1 MEMELN
7 KNTPSCLMLAANLMT
22 PVSLAS
28 IFETEDLKDS
38 GIEFDSHLTIL
49 FSHNLL
55 DKNIIL
61 RDINTV
67 ISASP
72 ISKNIIGGFDILEF
86 LKVQK
91 NLEAKPVLDLFDLGN
106 FENESGYVVLK
117 LKENTGLFEI
127 LNTIN
132 SGLSELYG
140 VTSDF
145 GDYKPHLTLAEVQV
159 GLSQKYMES
168 EILQLVL
175 QKSKIKLEDFI
186 FSYDLGEKDYKVYD
200 LTNFNSVDRFFR
212 IENLK
217 KEAAEFIKE

>member
-1 MEMELN
+1 MDMELD
-7 KNTPSCLMLAANLMT
+7 KNTPSCLMLAANLIT

-38 GIEFDSHLTIL
+38 GIEFDSHLTTL

-86 LKVQK
+86 LKGQK

-145 GDYKPHLTLAEVQV
+145 GDYKPHLTLAEVQA
-159 GLSQKYMES
+159 GLSQKYIEN
-168 EILQLVL
+168 EILQLIL

>member
-1 MEMELN
+1 MDMELD
-7 KNTPSCLMLAANLMT
+7 KNTPSCLMLAANLIT

-72 ISKNIIGGFDILEF
+72 ISKNIIGGFDILGF
-86 LKVQK
+86 LKGQK

-145 GDYKPHLTLAEVQV
+145 GEYRPHLTLAEVQA
-159 GLSQKYMES
+159 GLSQKYMEN
-168 EILQLVL
+168 EILQLIL

-186 FSYDLGEKDYKVYD
+186 LSYDLGEKDYKIYD

>member
-1 MEMELN
+1 MDMELN
-7 KNTPSCLMLAANLMT
+7 KNTPSCLMLAANLIT

-72 ISKNIIGGFDILEF
+72 ISKNIIGGFDISEF
-86 LKVQK
+86 LKGQK

-145 GDYKPHLTLAEVQV
+145 GDYKPHLTLAEVQA
-159 GLSQKYMES
+159 GLSQKYMEN
-168 EILQLVL
+168 EILQLIL

>member
-1 MEMELN
+1 MDMELN
-7 KNTPSCLMLAANLMT
+7 KNTPSCLMLAANLIT

-72 ISKNIIGGFDILEF
+72 ISKNIIGGFDILKF
-86 LKVQK
+86 LKGQK

-106 FENESGYVVLK
+106 FENESGYVVLR

-145 GDYKPHLTLAEVQV
+145 GDYKPHLTLAEVQA
-159 GLSQKYMES
+159 GLSQKYMEN
-168 EILQLVL
+168 EILQLIL

>member
-1 MEMELN
+1 MDMELN
-7 KNTPSCLMLAANLMT
+7 KNTPSCLMLAANLIT

-72 ISKNIIGGFDILEF
+72 ISKNIIGGFDILKF
-86 LKVQK
+86 LKGQK

-145 GDYKPHLTLAEVQV
+145 GDYKPHLTLAEVQA
-159 GLSQKYMES
+159 GLSQKYMEN
-168 EILQLVL
+168 EILQLIL

>member
-1 MEMELN
+1 MDMELN
-7 KNTPSCLMLAANLMT
+7 KNTPSCLMLAANLIT

-72 ISKNIIGGFDILEF
+72 ISKNIIGGFDILKF
-86 LKVQK
+86 LKGQK

-145 GDYKPHLTLAEVQV
+145 GDYKPHLTLAEVQA
-159 GLSQKYMES
+159 GLSQKYMEN
-168 EILQLVL
+168 EILQLIL

-217 KEAAEFIKE
+217 KEAAEFIKK